1 MSDVTR
7 HTRPDLVHPKPFTGV
22 SVPHPAGRGDPFATR
37 PQRPVLIGPPRT
49 PLNLVERSTALRRL
63 DRMAPVTVL
72 EALPGFGKTTLVEQ
86 WTRSKRA
93 SGVPVAW
100 IRLTRELDDGP
111 AFLAVLHE
119 SLMLADAVRQGV
131 PNQRAEFGQSS
142 RAELSP
148 AWISELVLSPTPVI
162 AVIDDAHLASEPV
175 IDALLDVVRAS
186 PLHVVVCCD
195 SAHVVHE
202 VASRHGLETNVLR
215 GADLSVPVS
224 ELPAYA
230 AAWGH
235 ELDASS
241 ADRLHELVG
250 GWLLPLRL
258 VLDATPS
265 GSAVHITR
273 VAHEFLLDHV
283 LPRLPGDAELTL
295 AMRFSVPE
303 QVDED
308 LAATALDAGVA
319 PSEEALARSLEQ
331 QGLLWRVPRPF
342 GEAAWRYPTLLRRAL
357 LELFERVDPDGAAN
371 VHRDVARALWRRREG
386 DVHALLRHAR
396 SARDWALLDQLWS
409 EQGWSLAG
417 GDPETFRFAYGD
429 LPGAAIAEFGSLEL
443 AASLGDALAVTSQD
457 SGWMQQV
464 EVLLRR
470 YMQTGSD
477 YLRRAPRSATHH
489 QRADML
495 TAAMIARRTEG
506 RLGAARQLADAA
518 GREYAV
524 ARSAEPTGTRTSQLA
539 WFELQNA
546 ITQLSSGRYAT
557 ALERAGTAYQLSPST
572 LIGSGASGLAAAM
585 HALSGQTADARHWLD
600 LHDALDLSDHWA
612 AGLAQFPAR
621 VARAMLAYDRLD
633 TAAGDAELDAVQ
645 LGAEVSGLWPLVL
658 AVHTRHALV
667 SGDPVAMLARLDHV
681 RRILARHLR
690 DPDSVGRQVFERCTV
705 DLTLALG
712 EVNRVQTRLGGSH
725 EISPWLVVPAAR
737 FHLMTGDARAAV
749 RISSAGTWRRDL
761 HVRDR
766 LQLLVI
772 KALAHRELGHHQEGV
787 SSLRRA
793 HSLAT
798 DTGNL
803 EPYLLLPGED
813 RVALLAE
820 AGVRLEPA
828 EESLVTQGRQL
839 FPPTAELV
847 QLSPRELEVLRQMRH
862 RDSVA
867 GLARSLSVS
876 VNTVKKQ
883 LVSLYAKL
891 DVHDRSS
898 ALLRAQR
905 LGFLEEPDADPNG

>member
-1 MSDVTR
+1 M
-7 HTRPDLVHPKPFTGV
+7 
-22 SVPHPAGRGDPFATR
+22 
-37 PQRPVLIGPPRT
+37 
-49 PLNLVERSTALRRL
+49 NLVDRVAAFRRL

-100 IRLTRELDDGP
+100 LRPTRGLDDGP
-111 AFLAVLHE
+111 EFLAMMHE
-119 SLMLADAVRQGV
+119 SLMIADAVGQGV
-131 PNQRAEFGQSS
+131 PEQRAGLGRSS

-148 AWISELVLSPTPVI
+148 AWITELVLSSTPVI

-175 IDALLDVVRAS
+175 VDILLDIVRAS

-195 SAHVVHE
+195 NAHVVHE

-241 ADRLHELVG
+241 AARLHELVG

-258 VLDATPS
+258 VLDATPR
-265 GSAVHITR
+265 GSAVHTTQ
-273 VAHEFLLDHV
+273 VATDFLLEHV
-283 LPRLPGDAELTL
+283 IPRFPGDAELAL
-295 AMRFSVPE
+295 AMRFAVPE
-303 QVDED
+303 QVDEE
-308 LAATALDAGVA
+308 LAVTVLDA
-319 PSEEALARSLEQ
+319 EADVLPGGEVLASSLEQ
-331 QGLLWRVPRPF
+331 QGLLWRVPGPA

-357 LELFERVDPDGAAN
+357 LERFGLVDPDGASS

-409 EQGWSLAG
+409 QQGWSLAG

-429 LPGAAIAEFGSLEL
+429 LPEAAIAEFGSLAL
-443 AASLGDALAVTSQD
+443 AGSLGDALAVTSQD

-506 RLGAARQLADAA
+506 RLEEARQLADAA

-524 ARSAEPTGTRTSQLA
+524 ARAAEPTGTRTSQLA

-600 LHDALDLSDHWA
+600 LHEALDVSDHWA

-633 TAAGDAELDAVQ
+633 TATGDAELDAVQ

-712 EVNRVQTRLGGSH
+712 EVNRVQARLAGSH
-725 EISPWLVVPAAR
+725 EISPWLVVAAAR

-772 KALAHRELGHHQEGV
+772 KALAHRELGHRQEIM

-803 EPYLLLPGED
+803 EPYLLLPRED

-839 FPPTAELV
+839 FPSTAELV

-905 LGFLEEPDADPNG
+905 LGFLEEAGTDPSA